1 MPAMHR
7 RLVSCR
13 LLDRNTFRMEASDG
27 EVWLHEVERDA
38 QGQPVLAQISHWL
51 NLIEAPRGSESIAR
65 RSAVLVEHGTGCPG
79 RAAQ

>member
-1 MPAMHR
+1 MHR

-13 LLDRNTFRMEASDG
+13 LVDHNTFRMEASDG

-38 QGQPVLAQISHWL
+38 HGQPVLAQLNRWL
-51 NLIEAPRGSESIAR
+51 NLIEAPRGSQSIAR
-65 RSAVLVEHGTGCPG
+65 RSAVHVEQGTQCPG